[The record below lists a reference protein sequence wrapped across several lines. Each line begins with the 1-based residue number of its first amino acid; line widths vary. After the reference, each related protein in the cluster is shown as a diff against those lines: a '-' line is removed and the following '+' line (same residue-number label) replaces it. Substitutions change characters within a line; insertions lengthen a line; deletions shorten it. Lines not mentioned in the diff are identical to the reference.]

1 MLFLKFSQSTVFYEY
16 NFKGPNWCAGK
27 QNQLKNMADEG
38 GIKWKCK
45 SRQKK
50 NKGDS
55 KKCKGKCPPGF
66 FSTAPKKVRCDEGI
80 GWMTKKQGPAT
91 IAATTGTC
99 VSLKKYIYFL
109 NITL

>member
-1 MLFLKFSQSTVFYEY
+1 
-16 NFKGPNWCAGK
+16 
-27 QNQLKNMADEG
+27 MADEG

-99 VSLKKYIYFL
+99 VSLKKIYLFFEHETLGNNFL
-109 NITL
+109 LTKDFQKNSPNKGITVFL

>member
-1 MLFLKFSQSTVFYEY
+1 
-16 NFKGPNWCAGK
+16 
-27 QNQLKNMADEG
+27 MADEG

-109 NITL
+109 NMKLWVIIFTNQGFSKELSEE

>member
-1 MLFLKFSQSTVFYEY
+1 
-16 NFKGPNWCAGK
+16 
-27 QNQLKNMADEG
+27 MADTG

-99 VSLKKYIYFL
+99 VSKKYILFVNMKL
-109 NITL
+109 WVIIFTSQGFSKKTVRIKR